1 MPTKMIVSAMTMI
14 AKGVTRS
21 LMMAA
26 SLPNQM
32 PIAVMAAQYASVS
45 AQPCQDDGAAPR
57 P

>member
-1 MPTKMIVSAMTMI
+1 MPTKMIVRAATMI

-32 PIAVMAAQYASVS
+32 PSAVTATQ
-45 AQPCQDDGAAPR
+45 
-57 P
+57 